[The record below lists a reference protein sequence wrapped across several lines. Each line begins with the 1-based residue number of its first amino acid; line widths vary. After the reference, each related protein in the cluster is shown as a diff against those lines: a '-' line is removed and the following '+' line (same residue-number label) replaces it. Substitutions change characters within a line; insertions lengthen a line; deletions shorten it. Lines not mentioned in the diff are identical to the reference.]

1 MCDHKNAAMMLV
13 LAREDL
19 TILEEMRDVT
29 RVSDRAVGF
38 HAQQAVEKALKA
50 WLALVGVDYPRTHDL
65 QELLALL
72 DERGVKVPDSFRNLD
87 YLTDYAVL
95 FRYTV
100 PDQPDAA
107 LDRAALI
114 REVAEV
120 VDHVARLVAQA
131 KPAP

>member
-1 MCDHKNAAMMLV
+1 MMLV

-29 RVSDRAVGF
+29 RVSDRSVGF

-50 WLALVGVDYPRTHDL
+50 WLALAGVDYPKTHDL

-72 DERGVKVPDSFRNLD
+72 ADQGVNIPDVFRELD

-107 LDRAALI
+107 LDRAGVIRKVTELVEHVERLI
-114 REVAEV
+114 GA
-120 VDHVARLVAQA
+120 AG
-131 KPAP
+131 PSS

>member
-1 MCDHKNAAMMLV
+1 MMLV

-50 WLALVGVDYPRTHDL
+50 WLALAGVDYPKTHDL

-72 DERGVKVPDSFRNLD
+72 ADQGVKVPDSFRNLD

-100 PDQPDAA
+100 PDQAGAA

-114 REVAEV
+114 RQVAEV
-120 VDHVARLVAQA
+120 VDHVARLIEQDT
-131 KPAP
+131 PAP

>member
-1 MCDHKNAAMMLV
+1 MMLV